1 MEIVYNNL
9 EINKETLNLY
19 AYTNE
24 EYINGAIK
32 GVVLEFH
39 GLGSTEMRKK
49 PCDLELE
56 CAKNNILT
64 IYPYYGTWS
73 WMNKTAVS
81 FVDKVIEVACEKHS
95 LDVNE
100 IPIISTGGSMGG
112 HSSLVYTRYAKITPK
127 ACFADCPVC
136 DFKFHATE
144 REDLPRTIYLAFVD
158 DEDGL
163 ERAIEKHSAYHLADS
178 MPKIPYYIIHGTC
191 DRAVNKEAHSDRFV
205 AKMRECG
212 HDVTYVEVE
221 GMEHCYME
229 PFPEVKKAYIKA
241 VIDAV
246 EK

>member
-1 MEIVYNNL
+1 MEIRYNSL
-9 EINKETLNLY
+9 KIDKDTLPLY

-24 EYINGAIK
+24 EYIEGKIKAI
-32 GVVLEFH
+32 VLEFH

-49 PCDLELE
+49 PDTLELE

-95 LDVNE
+95 LDINAT
-100 IPIISTGGSMGG
+100 PIISTGGSMGG
-112 HSSLVYTRYAKITPK
+112 HSSLIYTRYAKITPK

-158 DEDGL
+158 DEDGIDM
-163 ERAIEKHSAYHLADS
+163 AIEKHSAYHLVDS
-178 MPKIPYYIIHGTC
+178 MPKIPYYIVHGTA
-191 DRAVNKEAHSDRFV
+191 DKAVNKEAHSDRFV
-205 AKMRECG
+205 ARMRDAG
-212 HDVTYVEVE
+212 RDVTYIEVE

-229 PFPEVKKAYIKA
+229 PFPEIKKGYINAIINACK
-241 VIDAV
+241 
-246 EK
+246 